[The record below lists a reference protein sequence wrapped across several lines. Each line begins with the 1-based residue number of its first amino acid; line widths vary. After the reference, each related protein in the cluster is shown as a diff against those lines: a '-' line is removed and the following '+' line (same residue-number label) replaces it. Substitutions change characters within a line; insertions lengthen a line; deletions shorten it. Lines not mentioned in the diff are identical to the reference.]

1 MTQDVIDQQD
11 AEPTAEQLQQ
21 DEQAAFEAGYSQASG
36 EEQPPVIETPVE
48 SKPVEKAADV
58 VEEAVEETTDEDE
71 IAGLPVSKVREYLAD
86 VAEMKRQ
93 LAESEQH
100 RDRLYGSLGSLK
112 QQLQE
117 LASKPQQASAGG
129 VKLTAATFKRLS
141 GEYPELANLLAE
153 DLSETVFDN
162 GGAQPAPAFDAAQL
176 EPMLT
181 QRDAALAE
189 RLSRQYE
196 AKLLSLAH
204 PDWKATASST
214 EFKLWKDMQEPEV
227 RQTLENSWDAQVLG
241 EGLQAFKDWRAQQQ
255 AKTVSKKQRLERAIQ
270 PSGVPATSDTA
281 TEYDAFIQGFKQA
294 RGTS

>member
-11 AEPTAEQLQQ
+11 AEQTAEQLQQ
-21 DEQAAFEAGYSQASG
+21 NEQAAFEAGYSQASG
-36 EEQPPVIETPVE
+36 EEQPPVVEAPVE
-48 SKPVEKAADV
+48 SEV
-58 VEEAVEETTDEDE
+58 VEEVAEEVVEETADEDE

-117 LASKPQQASAGG
+117 LASKPQQAGTGG
-129 VKLTAATFKRLS
+129 IKLTAATFKRLS

-162 GGAQPAPAFDAAQL
+162 GGAQAPAFDPAQL

-181 QRDAALAE
+181 QRDAVLAE
-189 RLSRQYE
+189 RMGRQYE
-196 AKLLSLAH
+196 ERLLSLAH
-204 PDWKATASST
+204 PDWKDTAVSPD
-214 EFKLWKDMQEPEV
+214 FKLWKDMLRPELKQ
-227 RQTLENSWDAQVLG
+227 RLESTWDAHEIAQ
-241 EGLQAFKDWRAQQQ
+241 GLQAFKEWNTQRQ
-255 AKTVSKKQRLERAIQ
+255 AKTVNKKQRLEKAIQ

-281 TEYDAFIQGFKQA
+281 TEYDAFLQGFKQA
-294 RGTS
+294 RGAS

>member
-1 MTQDVIDQQD
+1 MTQEVVQQD
-11 AEPTAEQLQQ
+11 AEQTAEQLQQ
-21 DEQAAFEAGYSQASG
+21 NEQAAFEAGYSQASG
-36 EEQPPVIETPVE
+36 EEQPPVAEAPVE
-48 SKPVEKAADV
+48 SEPVQ
-58 VEEAVEETTDEDE
+58 EEAEVAEGTTAEEDE

-117 LASKPQQASAGG
+117 LASKPVQANAGG
-129 VKLTAATFKRLS
+129 VKLTANTFKRLS
-141 GEYPELANLLAE
+141 GEYPELANLLVE
-153 DLSETVFDN
+153 DLSDTVFEP
-162 GGAQPAPAFDAAQL
+162 GVQPPAFDVAQL

-181 QRDAALAE
+181 QRDAALADSI
-189 RLSRQYE
+189 SRKYE
-196 AKLLSLAH
+196 ARLLALAH
-204 PDWKATASST
+204 PDWKATATST
-214 EFKLWKDMQEPEV
+214 EFKLWKDMQDPEV
-227 RQTLENSWDAQVLG
+227 RQTLETSWDSQVLG

-281 TEYDAFIQGFKQA
+281 TEYDAFLQGFKQA
-294 RGTS
+294 RGTG

>member
-11 AEPTAEQLQQ
+11 AEQTAEQLQQ
-21 DEQAAFEAGYSQASG
+21 NEQAAFEAGFSTASG
-36 EEQPPVIETPVE
+36 EEQPPAAVEAPVE
-48 SKPVEKAADV
+48 NEVAQEVAEEVV
-58 VEEAVEETTDEDE
+58 VEEEV
-71 IAGLPVSKVREYLAD
+71 AGVPVSQVRQYLAD
-86 VAEMKRQ
+86 VADMKRQ

-117 LASKPQQASAGG
+117 LASKPQGAGG
-129 VKLTAATFKRLS
+129 VKLTSATFKRLS

-162 GGAQPAPAFDAAQL
+162 GGAQAPAFDAAQL

-189 RLSRQYE
+189 RLGRQYE
-196 AKLLSLAH
+196 ARLLSLAH
-204 PDWKATASST
+204 PDWKTTASST
-214 EFKLWKDMQEPEV
+214 EFKLWKDMQAPEV
-227 RQTLENSWDAQVLG
+227 RQTLENSWDSQVLG
-241 EGLQAFKDWRAQQQ
+241 EGLQAFKEWRAQQQ
-255 AKTVSKKQRLERAIQ
+255 SKTVSKKQRLERAIQ

-281 TEYDAFIQGFKQA
+281 TEYDAFVQGFNQA
-294 RGTS
+294 RGTG